1 MSDAT
6 AFMPSPRR
14 YRREAAPGRRSCSV
28 VPSAA
33 ACCFFCVAAGWLAP
47 RGWGT
52 KCSTRPW
59 VRDPAKIDAIAAE
72 VGTIDVPAELHPK
85 AGVDIRFP
93 IIDRTFLKAVVYTD
107 EHQDQILAIGEFSE
121 SFAAVDEKRLRT
133 RSIGPSTTA
142 SIATRTTI
150 SASRRRTPAKSRF
163 AASRPNFVS
172 SKGKPKSG
180 HKLIRAMGEFEG
192 HHGVGLLFLQLDGE
206 ENNLE
211 QVEKILNSIR

>member
-1 MSDAT
+1 M
-6 AFMPSPRR
+6 
-14 YRREAAPGRRSCSV
+14 
-28 VPSAA
+28 
-33 ACCFFCVAAGWLAP
+33 
-47 RGWGT
+47 
-52 KCSTRPW
+52 
-59 VRDPAKIDAIAAE
+59 
-72 VGTIDVPAELHPK
+72 GTIDVPAELHPK

-121 SFAAVDEKRLRT
+121 SFAAVDEKRLRDEIDRALNDSEHRDADDDFRVEETHT
-133 RSIGPSTTA
+133 REIE
-142 SIATRTTI
+142 IR
-150 SASRRRTPAKSRF
+150 
-163 AASRPNFVS
+163 
-172 SKGKPKSG
+172 GKPAQFRIEQGETKSG